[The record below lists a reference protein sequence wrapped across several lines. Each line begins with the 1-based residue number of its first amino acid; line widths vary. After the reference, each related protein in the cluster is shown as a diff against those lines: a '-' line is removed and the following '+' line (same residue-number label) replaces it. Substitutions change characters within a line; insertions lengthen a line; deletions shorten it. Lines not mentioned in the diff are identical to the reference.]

1 MGCGASTPAKPADDE
16 PTTAAPPPTTPPAE
30 PKTPPAAKPNPPPA
44 SNPESTAAQPAAVV
58 IDQPTGGV
66 IAAASASAAPP
77 EADPSFEPDDLDQYK
92 LPSDGGP
99 SASSAAESA
108 PPPTIQP
115 DGPVIYVLGAP
126 GSGKTTVCSML
137 RERFGCVLLSAPDL
151 MREAVQSKST
161 QGTMINNMLRRG
173 SNSHSASSAVRSPR
187 PLLSDAPRD
196 FAAHRCRIKSG
207 QIVPAQVTLDLLIGA
222 MSVRK
227 GPYVLDGFPKSIDNL
242 EMLQAQAGPCVA
254 ALVLEADEDAL
265 TQRIL
270 ERGQTSGRT
279 DDNRETIGRR
289 FRTYSQ
295 QALPVI
301 DTLQR
306 QGLVTKLDA
315 APSTQQVE
323 TAAGEAYEIA
333 VASHSG

>member
-1 MGCGASTPAKPADDE
+1 MTLSCTSPIASTPAKPADDE

-161 QGTMINNMLRRG
+161 QGTMINNM
-173 SNSHSASSAVRSPR
+173 
-187 PLLSDAPRD
+187 
-196 FAAHRCRIKSG
+196 IKSG